1 MCVMTHTYWNT
12 LPPPSEMV
20 YENKKYRVGENEAL
34 MILEGTTEA
43 LMILDVRGGGWGREG
58 SCP

>member
-1 MCVMTHTYWNT
+1 MTHTYWNT
-12 LPPPSEMV
+12 VPPPSEMV